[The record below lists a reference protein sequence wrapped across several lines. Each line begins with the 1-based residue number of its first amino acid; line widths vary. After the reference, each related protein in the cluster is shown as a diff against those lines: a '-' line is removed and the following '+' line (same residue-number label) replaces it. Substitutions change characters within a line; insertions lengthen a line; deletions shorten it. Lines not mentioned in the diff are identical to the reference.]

1 MVADPGLVI
10 QRDLRLRS
18 GFLGRFPPSWSWFSD
33 GSPHSVQQTLIQ
45 SSENREGGPLL
56 ITVVNRTLPL
66 AVMGTL
72 YTPPCSWKTWPWVYM
87 SPSVVKVNVT
97 HQSTLSNPFT
107 PPEHHW
113 RITCLY
119 CSGISYCPES
129 GVMRVTHSENKIGI
143 RDGQTSLG
151 LYPKFESLCWNW
163 TSVDHSDPRFLAFP

>member
-45 SSENREGGPLL
+45 GSENREGGPLL

-72 YTPPCSWKTWPWVYM
+72 YTPPCS
-87 SPSVVKVNVT
+87 
-97 HQSTLSNPFT
+97 
-107 PPEHHW
+107 
-113 RITCLY
+113 
-119 CSGISYCPES
+119 
-129 GVMRVTHSENKIGI
+129 
-143 RDGQTSLG
+143 
-151 LYPKFESLCWNW
+151 
-163 TSVDHSDPRFLAFP
+163 